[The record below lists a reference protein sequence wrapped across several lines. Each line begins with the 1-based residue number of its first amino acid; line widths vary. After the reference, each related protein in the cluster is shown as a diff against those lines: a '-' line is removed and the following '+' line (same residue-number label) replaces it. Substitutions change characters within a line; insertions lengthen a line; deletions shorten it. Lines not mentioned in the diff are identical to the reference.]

1 MNQFQ
6 PASNLGLHFPK
17 SGKMS
22 HRNNVDVETLDK
34 VSLSTK
40 FDDIMKIFKEEEK
53 LLEMQGYL
61 GPLCCIFF
69 CANTSLLYSQDCM
82 VIFQTCFML
91 LQGYLN
97 CYQQIKR
104 TVILFHDEEEA
115 PLL

>member
-22 HRNNVDVETLDK
+22 HPNNVDVETSDK

-40 FDDIMKIFKEEEK
+40 FNDIMKIFKEEEK

-61 GPLCCIFF
+61 GQLCCIFSAPRQVYYTVRTAWLF
-69 CANTSLLYSQDCM
+69 SKLVL
-82 VIFQTCFML
+82 
-91 LQGYLN
+91 
-97 CYQQIKR
+97 CYFRVTLTAISK
-104 TVILFHDEEEA
+104 LKE
-115 PLL
+115 L